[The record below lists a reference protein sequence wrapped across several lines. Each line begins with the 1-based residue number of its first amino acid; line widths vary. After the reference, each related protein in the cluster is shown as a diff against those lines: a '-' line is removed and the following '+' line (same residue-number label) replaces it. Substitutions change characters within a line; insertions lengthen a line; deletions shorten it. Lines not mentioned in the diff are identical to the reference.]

1 MRALALS
8 ATLLLLGSGFATA
21 ADNGVYL
28 GGSIGRANVDVDED
42 LGFELDSDDNG
53 FKAIVGIRPL
63 DFLGFELNYVD
74 LGNPQDTVG
83 GFDIE
88 ADTSGIDA
96 FVVGFLP
103 LPFMDLFAKAAWC
116 RGTRRSASTA
126 CAWPTSRARISPTA
140 WARRCASAASRCAPN
155 TSASR
160 STISM
165 MSTCCR
171 SASPGLSCDPAS
183 VNRVFNNYT
192 PATFLS
198 RPCRNFPPGHF
209 SNPASVW
216 NAPRFP
222 P

>member
-103 LPFMDLFAKAAWC
+103 LPFMDLFAKAGLVSWDSKVSVDGVRVANESGEDFAYGVGAQV
-116 RGTRRSASTA
+116 RFGSIAV
-126 CAWPTSRARISPTA
+126 RAEYERFEID
-140 WARRCASAASRCAPN
+140 N
-155 TSASR
+155 LDDVNL
-160 STISM
+160 
-165 MSTCCR
+165 
-171 SASPGLSCDPAS
+171 LSLG
-183 VNRVFNNYT
+183 VT
-192 PATFLS
+192 WTFL
-198 RPCRNFPPGHF
+198 
-209 SNPASVW
+209 
-216 NAPRFP
+216 
-222 P
+222 